1 MDTILLFD
9 SWPVITEGVS
19 TLLQGAGIQNRICTA
34 HRLQEALQSMRGRL
48 ALLVLDPGITDT
60 TPDKLVA
67 LARRN
72 QPDLPIL
79 FFSNHAHGLYLSMA
93 YMLAVNGYLE
103 KNSDPDTIVA
113 TIRTVLAGMQC
124 FPRQQSYPASCDAT
138 VQKLSPKEL
147 VILQLL
153 RQGLRNKDIAQRL
166 YLSPKT
172 VSAHKHNLLQ
182 KLGLTDIVPSRIEED
197 AEPSF
202 NAQRAL
208 EHRAKQLV
216 LDIKDTSSSE

>member
-9 SWPVITEGVS
+9 SWPVVTTGLS
-19 TLLQGAGIQNRICTA
+19 TLLQSAGIQNRIYAA
-34 HRLQEALQSMRGRL
+34 HRLEEALQSMSGRL
-48 ALLVLDPGITDT
+48 ALLILDPGNSDT
-60 TPDKLVA
+60 TPDKLVN
-67 LARRN
+67 LARRT

-103 KNSDPDTIVA
+103 KNSDADTIAA
-113 TIRTVLAGMQC
+113 TVRTVLAGMQC
-124 FPRQQSYPASCDAT
+124 FPHQQAFPISCDAT

-147 VILQLL
+147 VILQLM

-172 VSAHKHNLLQ
+172 VSAHKHNLLH
-182 KLGLTDIVPSRIEED
+182 KLGLSDIVPAQIEVQAD
-197 AEPSF
+197 SF
-202 NAQRAL
+202 QTCSAARNPEQ
-208 EHRAKQLV
+208 QL
-216 LDIKDTSSSE
+216 LFDIKDTTS